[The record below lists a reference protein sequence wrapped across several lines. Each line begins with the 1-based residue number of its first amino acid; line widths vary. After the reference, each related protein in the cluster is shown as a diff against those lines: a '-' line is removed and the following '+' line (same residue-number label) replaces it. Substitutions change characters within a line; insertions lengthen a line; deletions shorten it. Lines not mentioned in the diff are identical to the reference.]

1 MEEQELRLTVGLCRL
16 EAISSLIEV
25 YAFKNRAKMVQRLLE
40 LKHKEEEKLGI
51 ILPIN
56 SSNLSQNLATCG
68 LSLGADSHI
77 TNHNKGGLN

>member
-16 EAISSLIEV
+16 EALSSLIEV
-25 YAFKNRAKMVQRLLE
+25 YAFKNRAKMVQRLIK

-51 ILPIN
+51 NLPRNNPI
-56 SSNLSQNLATCG
+56 LSQNPDTCG

-77 TNHNKGGLN
+77 ANNNKGGK